1 MTMPMNQQDQP
12 PSATEQKLR
21 QATRKPNF
29 FILGA
34 PKCATTSLSNWLRE
48 HPNVFVPIRKEPEF
62 FNTDDEPHKHGGI
75 ANLDAYEALFRD
87 ACEKHLAVGEGSVW
101 YLSSSTAISNILRYQ
116 PEARF
121 IAMVR
126 NPVEIAPALHA
137 EVVMFG
143 RENVRDFGTAW
154 SLQEQRRHGRRMPAF
169 SSARRRL
176 LYGEVCSLGAQIE
189 RLLSMVPAHRVLVLV
204 VDDIR
209 SDPRREYLRVLEFL
223 GVPDDGRDS
232 FPSYN
237 TARHPTRARLPRLW
251 YVLRE
256 LKFRLGISS
265 SGKWLAKI
273 RREIKVTNGR
283 EPISAELVKVLKRYF
298 RADIEKLGGLLNR
311 DLRTW
316 YSE

>member
-1 MTMPMNQQDQP
+1 MSATQQERP
-12 PSATEQKLR
+12 PSAIEHQLP
-21 QATRKPNF
+21 QLTRKPNF

-34 PKCATTSLSNWLRE
+34 PKCATTSLANWLRE

-75 ANLDAYEALFRD
+75 ANLRDYEALFRD
-87 ACEKHLAVGEGSVW
+87 AGQQHLAIGEGSVW
-101 YLSSSTAISNILRYQ
+101 YLSSATAVSNILRYQ

-154 SLQEQRRHGRRMPAF
+154 FLQEQRRHGRKMPAF
-169 SSARRRL
+169 SSAKRRL
-176 LYGEVCSLGAQIE
+176 LYGEACSLGAQIE

-209 SDPRREYLRVLEFL
+209 ADPRREYLRVLEFL
-223 GVPDDGRDS
+223 GVPDDGRNS

-256 LKFRLGISS
+256 LRFRMGIRS
-265 SGKWLAKI
+265 SGKLLAKI
-273 RREIKVTNGR
+273 RRGIKVTDGR
-283 EPISAELVKVLKRYF
+283 EPIPDELVRVLKRYF
-298 RADIEKLGGLLNR
+298 RADIEKLGSLLNR
-311 DLRTW
+311 DFRAW